1 MDWCMTLYS
10 YSNYMTREIDSS
22 MRTGK
27 LAFPVC
33 QLIHSIGKI
42 LLTLNALNPL
52 GVDLHTLN
60 ALLQGSSYGG
70 VRMDFEELLYFL
82 NLL

>member
-1 MDWCMTLYS
+1 
-10 YSNYMTREIDSS
+10 MTREIDSS
-22 MRTGK
+22 IRSGK
-27 LAFPVC
+27 LVFRLFPVC
-33 QLIHSIGKI
+33 QLRHSISKI
-42 LLTLNALNPL
+42 LLTPNALNPL
-52 GVDLHTLN
+52 GVDLHPLN